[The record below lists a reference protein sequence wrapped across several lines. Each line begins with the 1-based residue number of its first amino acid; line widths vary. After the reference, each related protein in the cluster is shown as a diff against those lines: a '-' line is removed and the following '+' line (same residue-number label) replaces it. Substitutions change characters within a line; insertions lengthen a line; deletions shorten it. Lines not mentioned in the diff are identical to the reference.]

1 MANALYGKG
10 RNAFAFGDVVW
21 KASGGSTI
29 KATLIDTAEYV
40 LGANIDVHQYMNLD
54 TVPAAAKIATATMAL
69 IDAAL
74 GVCDAANT
82 VLSSV
87 SGATGE
93 ALIIWKDGGGGGTT
107 QSGTTDLL
115 LAYIDTATG
124 LPVTPNGGDITIQWS
139 DGANKVFK
147 L

>member
-10 RNAFAFGDVVW
+10 RNHFAFGDIVW

-29 KATLIDTAEYV
+29 KATLIDTADYT
-40 LGANIDVHQYMNLD
+40 LGANIDVHEFMNLD
-54 TVPAAAKIATATMAL
+54 TVPAAAKVATATL
-69 IDAAL
+69 TLVDAAL
-74 GVCDAANT
+74 GVCDANDVTFTT
-82 VLSSV
+82 V
-87 SGATGE
+87 TGDPCE

-115 LAYIDTATG
+115 IAYIDSATG
-124 LPVTPNGGDITIQWS
+124 LPVTPNGGNIDVVWDS
-139 DGANKVFK
+139 GANKIFK

>member
-10 RNAFAFGDVVW
+10 RNAFAFGDIIW
-21 KASGGSTI
+21 KAAGGSTI
-29 KATLIDTAEYV
+29 MVTLIDAADYV

-54 TVPAAAKIATATMAL
+54 TVLAAAKVAEGQLTL

-74 GVCDAANT
+74 GVCDGVDLVFST
-82 VLSSV
+82 V
-87 SGATGE
+87 TGDPSE

-107 QSGTTDLL
+107 QSGTADLL
-115 LAYIDTATG
+115 IAYIDTATG
-124 LPVTPNGGDITIQWS
+124 LPVTPNGADITIVWDS
-139 DGANKVFK
+139 GADKIFT

>member
-10 RNAFAFGDVVW
+10 RNHFAFGDIVW
-21 KASGGSTI
+21 KATGGSTV
-29 KATLIDTAEYV
+29 KVTLVDAADYV
-40 LGANIDVHQYMNLD
+40 LGANIDVHEYMNLD
-54 TVPAAAKIATATMAL
+54 TVPAAAKVATATLTL

-74 GVCDAANT
+74 GVCDASDATFTT
-82 VLSSV
+82 V
-87 SGATGE
+87 TGDQCE

-115 LAYIDTATG
+115 IAYIDSATG
-124 LPVTPNGGDITIQWS
+124 LPVTPNGGNITVTWD
-139 DGANKVFK
+139 DGANKIFK